1 MLQLAAA
8 AELCRFK
15 EAAPQ
20 VEPALQLPPNN
31 AIVVAESLNHKP
43 SVMYVEL
50 LPPISTGNLPNRP
63 DFVVF

>member
-1 MLQLAAA
+1 MYQLAFA
-8 AELCRFK
+8 AETFRAK
-15 EAAPQ
+15 QAAPQ
-20 VEPALQLPPNN
+20 FEPALQLPPNN

>member
-1 MLQLAAA
+1 MFQFAFA
-8 AELCRFK
+8 AELFRFK
-15 EAAPQ
+15 QAAPQ
-20 VEPALQLPPNN
+20 DEPPLQLPPNN